1 MSLFTTK
8 PSADRR
14 PRSIATKQCAWLLC
28 LAIGCSEDP
37 SGFLYE
43 EQMLEA
49 IDMHLHSG
57 EWSLIP
63 PSTQSYLA
71 SNFPFPFSLIPGQLA
86 EQALSADSIVDQ
98 LDSAGFKHGVV
109 FAVYAPHSVGITTN
123 DMVLETMSEAPSRL
137 LGMASLR
144 LDNWEEDSETELA
157 ALDEALANDNMVGIK
172 LAHAHQHFRMDD
184 PAYYDIYEIAAQH
197 QAPIYLHTGPSP
209 FPGTMGAA
217 PYTDAGYLEDAI
229 EMFPDVQFILGHVG
243 YDFTNKALGT
253 FETCLSL
260 AARYE
265 NVYLEPSAL
274 GSEGSDPTGENYP
287 EILKRT
293 KEEGLVDRLIYGSD
307 GPQYPGFLSSYAER
321 TRIAMESADYT
332 LEDADMFLS
341 GNFERIFGLSQ

>member
-1 MSLFTTK
+1 
-8 PSADRR
+8 
-14 PRSIATKQCAWLLC
+14 
-28 LAIGCSEDP
+28 
-37 SGFLYE
+37 
-43 EQMLEA
+43 MLEA
-49 IDMHLHSG
+49 VDMHLHSG

-86 EQALSADSIVDQ
+86 EQALSAESIVDQ
-98 LDSAGFKHGVV
+98 LDGAGLKQGVV

-123 DMVLETMSEAPSRL
+123 EMVIDTIAEAPDRL
-137 LGMASLR
+137 LGLASLR
-144 LDNWEEDSETELA
+144 VDNWEEDSEAELA
-157 ALDEALANDNMVGIK
+157 ALDAALAHDEMIGIK

-184 PAYYDIYEIAAQH
+184 PAYYEIYEIAAQH

-217 PYTDAGYLEDAI
+217 PYTDASFLEEAI
-229 EMFPDVQFILGHVG
+229 AMFPDANFILGHVG

-253 FETCLSL
+253 FETCLDL
-260 AARYE
+260 ATRYE

-287 EILKRT
+287 EILRRSL
-293 KEEGLVDRLIYGSD
+293 EEGLANRMIYGSD
-307 GPQYPGFLSSYAER
+307 GPQYPGFLASYAER
-321 TRIAMESADYT
+321 TRIAMESANYT
-332 LEDADMFLS
+332 LEDAELFLS